1 MSITDPD
8 WDAKVALS
16 YQRDEDLPRL
26 ANTPGDQARDE
37 LLAIKHGAFTYDALL
52 TRAEALMTESAAL
65 FAASSLPDAVDKEA
79 AIAALVAMRE
89 ALYG

>member
-1 MSITDPD
+1 MHTIRLLETARDLARD
-8 WDAKVALS
+8 GALRVR
-16 YQRDEDLPRL
+16 RD
-26 ANTPGDQARDE
+26 NRDE

>member
-1 MSITDPD
+1 
-8 WDAKVALS
+8 
-16 YQRDEDLPRL
+16 
-26 ANTPGDQARDE
+26 
-37 LLAIKHGAFTYDALL
+37 
-52 TRAEALMTESAAL
+52 MTESAAL